1 MKLNKLFLMAAM
13 GLGLFACS
21 ENELEGNGPDSAQ
34 NEGSTYVG
42 FTIDFSKT
50 QTRATTEP
58 GTDAEQKINTA
69 YVILADGN
77 TISQVVSSVDE
88 ESNKYVLQTTPG
100 PHDFYVVVNP
110 TTAPTTSNTVSE
122 YFNTGVAI
130 GAEEFAK
137 TKMVSRKKRH
147 WRELMLR
154 QITSRSM

>member
-50 QTRATTEP
+50 QTRATTDP

-69 YVILADGN
+69 YVIMADADGN
-77 TISQVVSSVDE
+77 VEQIVSTANKGTGD
-88 ESNKYVLQTTPG
+88 SNKETDYYV
-100 PHDFYVVVNP
+100 FE
-110 TTAPTTSNTVSE
+110 TTA
-122 YFNTGVAI
+122 
-130 GAEEFAK
+130 
-137 TKMVSRKKRH
+137 
-147 WRELMLR
+147 
-154 QITSRSM
+154 